1 MAKLQMKPLYNKIC
15 LKYVLKYNTSRDNT
29 NLILMLQAATEKGEK
44 LTVIGCY
51 GNHQLLA

>member
-1 MAKLQMKPLYNKIC
+1 MAKLQMKPLYNNIC